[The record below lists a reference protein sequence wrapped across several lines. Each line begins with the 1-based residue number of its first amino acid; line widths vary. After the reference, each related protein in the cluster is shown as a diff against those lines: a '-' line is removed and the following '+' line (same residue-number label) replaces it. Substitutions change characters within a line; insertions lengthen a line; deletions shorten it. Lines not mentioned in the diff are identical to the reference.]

1 MTFKYDCY
9 IAMAN
14 YTEEGCY
21 IRDFQ
26 TVLSSKILT
35 LLRLRINRPL
45 RIPRIECN
53 TPWQEMRLMIEESAL
68 FVSVATNSSEVCKW
82 TRDEF
87 AHWKSKNQLERL
99 FVLKMTHSEHHA
111 VKDAPNSFIYDFTD
125 WQKWLRNVSGEMK
138 ILEDDSLE
146 QSCDSVVSDMLFA
159 LSMAKQDGTF
169 GSMISAGKEN
179 SRPRIFLSHVSADKN
194 VVRGVYKYLKDAG
207 FQPWLDEEDLIPG
220 EDWRIAIEKAIRSS
234 DVFLVFCSEQSCN
247 KVGVFQR
254 EINHALD
261 VVQELPEGRK
271 FILPVRVDGC
281 AVPDRISRWQWV
293 NLFQS
298 DGHKKLLNGLRILTE
313 QQER

>member
-1 MTFKYDCY
+1 MPFSYDYY

-14 YTEEGCY
+14 YPQEGSY

-26 TVLSSKILT
+26 GVLSEKIHT
-35 LLRLRINRPL
+35 LLSQRLNRPL
-45 RIPRIECN
+45 RTPQIENN

-68 FVSVATNSSEVCKW
+68 FISVATNSSEVCKW
-82 TRDEF
+82 TKDEF
-87 AHWKSKNQLERL
+87 AHWKTKNQLERL
-99 FVLKMTHSEHHA
+99 FVLKMTHSAHHA
-111 VKDAPNSFIYDFTD
+111 VTETPNSFVYDFTD
-125 WQKWLRNVSGEMK
+125 WQKWLTNVSGEMK

-146 QSCDSVVSDMLFA
+146 QSCDGVVSDMLFA

-169 GSMISAGKEN
+169 GSMISPSK
-179 SRPRIFLSHVSADKN
+179 SHDRTRIFLSHVSADKN

-220 EDWRIAIEKAIRSS
+220 EDWRVAIEKAIRSS
-234 DVFLVFCSEQSCN
+234 DVFLVFCSQQSCN

-271 FILPVRVDGC
+271 FIVPVRVDEC
-281 AVPDRISRWQWV
+281 TVPDRISRWQWV

-298 DGHKKLLNGLRILTE
+298 EGHQKLLNGLRILAE
-313 QQER
+313 QQV